1 MDWSGGP
8 QVPKGSGK
16 LPLERGSRGKGGA
29 GKATETLQP
38 SLIFLPDFYFY
49 FCFKIQSKY
58 SKMSIFFVP
67 RIRTFGYF
75 HTMYFSKL
83 IALPYYNKT
92 CLSLLATP
100 VFKSVLLEFKE
111 PFLYV

>member
-1 MDWSGGP
+1 
-8 QVPKGSGK
+8 
-16 LPLERGSRGKGGA
+16 
-29 GKATETLQP
+29 
-38 SLIFLPDFYFY
+38 
-49 FCFKIQSKY
+49 
-58 SKMSIFFVP
+58 MSIFFVL
-67 RIRTFGYF
+67 RIRAFGYF

-83 IALPYYNKT
+83 SALPYYNKT

>member
-1 MDWSGGP
+1 
-8 QVPKGSGK
+8 
-16 LPLERGSRGKGGA
+16 
-29 GKATETLQP
+29 
-38 SLIFLPDFYFY
+38 
-49 FCFKIQSKY
+49 
-58 SKMSIFFVP
+58 MSIFFVP